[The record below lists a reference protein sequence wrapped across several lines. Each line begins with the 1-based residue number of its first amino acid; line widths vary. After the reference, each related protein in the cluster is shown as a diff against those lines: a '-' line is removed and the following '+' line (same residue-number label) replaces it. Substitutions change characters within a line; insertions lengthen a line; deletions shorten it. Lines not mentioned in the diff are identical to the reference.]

1 MMNIAN
7 GQNAVLRLE
16 TGARSGQRWR
26 EKTMSMMSEIAVII
40 LIALNIYTLSVL
52 NKHETA
58 LYELLRLHPEL
69 LEDGDDDGD

>member
-1 MMNIAN
+1 
-7 GQNAVLRLE
+7 
-16 TGARSGQRWR
+16 
-26 EKTMSMMSEIAVII
+26 MSMMSEIAVII
-40 LIALNIYTLSVL
+40 LIALNIYILSVL

>member
-1 MMNIAN
+1 MSIAS
-7 GQNAVLRLE
+7 GQNAALRLE
-16 TGARSGQRWR
+16 TGARNGQRWKG
-26 EKTMSMMSEIAVII
+26 KTMSMMSEIAVII